1 MRIERQLK
9 AKANRPLMVTT
20 EWSGKQSEGSWVHWF
35 TLKRIILLTE
45 WGKFRDT
52 GEDKKQG
59 GKTGDY
65 FLNLD
70 DKWGWH
76 GSWW

>member
-20 EWSGKQSEGSWVHWF
+20 FEWSGKQLEGSWVHWF

-52 GEDKKQG
+52 GEDKKQEASQE
-59 GKTGDY
+59 TIS
-65 FLNLD
+65 LI
-70 DKWGWH
+70 
-76 GSWW
+76 